1 MKCEHCIALRDDS
14 GYEHN
19 ATEWWCTVG
28 EEEREFAD
36 GSIGCA
42 RRSIQKLKRDIAAQ
56 NKIEQEAFTK
66 ECESFMDWIEQM

>member
-19 ATEWWCTVG
+19 ATEWWCVVG

-36 GSIGCA
+36 GSIGCT
-42 RRSIQKLKRDIAAQ
+42 RRSVQKLKRDIDAQ
-56 NKIEQEAFTK
+56 NKIEQEAFAK
-66 ECESFMDWIEQM
+66 ECDSFMDWIEQM